1 MNLVIVE
8 SPAKAKTIN
17 KYLGDN
23 YKVLAS
29 YGHIRDLPSKNGSV
43 DPDQDFKMEWEI
55 DSFSK
60 KYLKE
65 ITDAAKD
72 SSKIILATD
81 PDREGEAIA
90 WHVKEYLNEKKLL
103 KDKEIERVVFNEIT
117 KKAVIHGIE
126 NPRQIEPLL
135 VDAYMARRAL
145 DYLVGFNISP
155 ILWTKL
161 PGSKSAG
168 RVQSV
173 ALKLITEREHEI
185 ESFQPEEFWTLSIK
199 FKDEKNQII
208 VASISQLD
216 KNKIEKFSFRNK
228 NEINNAISS
237 INQKKFSITD
247 ISSKVV
253 NRNPSGPFTTSTLQQ
268 TASSRLGFGASRT
281 MQIAQKLYQGVE
293 IEGETIGLI
302 TYMRTDGT
310 NISKDA
316 IVTFRDYIKKEVGN
330 EYLPESALNYSG
342 KKAKNAQEAHE
353 AIRPTDIIRTPQSV
367 KKYLSTDQN
376 KLYDLIWSRA
386 LSSQMQSAKFDRNT
400 ITITSNNSDT
410 ICKASGSVLKF
421 DGFLKIYNNQGKDD
435 DEKILPS
442 VSKGLVNVESLID
455 EQHFTQ
461 PPPRYSEASLVKKLE
476 ELGIGRPSTYASI
489 ISTIANRGYAE
500 ILNKRFFPTDRG
512 KLISAFLEKLF
523 SKYVDYNF
531 TASLE
536 DQLDEITTGKE
547 SWIKVLELFWKDFNN
562 NVAEVKE
569 KRTREVLDLLNDSL
583 GDLVFD
589 KDDKGN
595 IIRKCQLC
603 NSGILSL
610 KNSFRG
616 GAFIGCSNY
625 PDCKFTRPLSKAKAA
640 AQAQLAEP
648 KFIGKH
654 ENGND
659 IYLKNGRFGPY
670 LQYEKILEDIEI
682 EKTQKKKRKSK
693 KFKSE
698 VNKLLKNISIPKGLE
713 LDSIDL
719 EKAQFLCSL
728 PKSLGINP
736 DNQKEITLNTG
747 RFGPYLKCENKSARI
762 ENIEEIFSI
771 GLNRAITLIA
781 EAKPGRMSSSII
793 KDLGEHPEDKK
804 PIRIM
809 KGQYGPYIK
818 YKSLNA
824 TIPEEKDPNEITV
837 EDALILIEK
846 RREYDKTKNKKK
858 RKKWLKKFHLFC

>member
-185 ESFQPEEFWTLSIK
+185 ESFKPEEFWTLSVK
-199 FKDEKNQII
+199 FKDEKNQNIL
-208 VASISQLD
+208 ASISQLD
-216 KNKIEKFSFRNK
+216 NNKVEKFSFRNK
-228 NEINNAISS
+228 DEINKAISS
-237 INQKKFSITD
+237 INQKKFNITD

-310 NISKDA
+310 NLSKDA
-316 IVTFRDYIKKEVGN
+316 VVAFRDYIKKEIGN

-400 ITITSNNSDT
+400 ITITSNNNDT
-410 ICKASGSVLKF
+410 VCKASGSVLKF

-435 DEKILPS
+435 DENILPS
-442 VSKGLVNVESLID
+442 VSKGLVNIESLID

-531 TASLE
+531 TAGLE

-595 IIRKCQLC
+595 IVRKCQLC
-603 NSGILSL
+603 NSGTLSL

-625 PDCKFTRPLSKAKAA
+625 PECKFTRPLSKAKAA

-670 LQYEKILEDIEI
+670 LQYEKIPEDIKV
-682 EKTQKKKRKSK
+682 EKTLKKKRKTKKSK
-693 KFKSE
+693 SD
-698 VNKLLKNISIPKGLE
+698 VNELLKNVSIPKGLE

-771 GLNRAITLIA
+771 GLNRAVTLIA
-781 EAKPGRMSSSII
+781 EAKPGRMSSSMI

-804 PIRIM
+804 PVRIM

-824 TIPEEKDPNEITV
+824 TIPEEKDPTELTM
-837 EDALILIEK
+837 EEALILIEK
-846 RREYDKTKNKKK
+846 RREYDKTKKKK
-858 RKKWLKKFHLFC
+858 KKK

>member
-23 YKVLAS
+23 YTVLAS

-43 DPDQDFKMEWEI
+43 DPDQNFKMEWEV

-90 WHVKEYLNEKKLL
+90 WHVKEYLDEKKLL

-117 KKAVIHGIE
+117 KKAVTHGIE

-185 ESFQPEEFWTLSIK
+185 ELFKPEEFWTLSIN
-199 FKDEKNQII
+199 FQDKNKSKIT
-208 VASISQLD
+208 ASISQLD
-216 KNKIEKFSFRNK
+216 GEKIEKFSFKNK
-228 NEINNAISS
+228 EEIEKAISN
-237 INQKKFSITD
+237 IKTKKFNITD

-253 NRNPSGPFTTSTLQQ
+253 SRNPSGPFTTSTLQQ
-268 TASSRLGFGASRT
+268 VASSRLGFGASRT
-281 MQIAQKLYQGVE
+281 MQIAQKLYQGIE
-293 IEGETIGLI
+293 IEGDTVGLI

-310 NISKDA
+310 NLSADA
-316 IVTFRDYIKKEVGN
+316 VTDFRNFIKKEYGN
-330 EYLPESALNYSG
+330 EYLPENPNNYSG

-353 AIRPTDIIRTPQSV
+353 AIRPTDINRNPDSV
-367 KKYLSTDQN
+367 KKYLSSDQQ
-376 KLYDLIWSRA
+376 KLYSLIWSRA
-386 LSSQMQSAKFDRNT
+386 LSSQMETAKFDRNT
-400 ITITSNNSDT
+400 ITIESDDGKT
-410 ICKASGSVLKF
+410 ICKSSGSVLKF
-421 DGFLKIYNNQGKDD
+421 NGFLKVYSNQSKDD
-435 DEKILPS
+435 DEQILPEM
-442 VSKGLVNVESLID
+442 SKGPINIEALID

-500 ILNKRFFPTDRG
+500 IVNKRFFPTDRG

-531 TASLE
+531 TAGLE
-536 DQLDEITTGKE
+536 DQLDEITSGKE
-547 SWIKVLELFWKDFNN
+547 SWLKVLEMFWKDFNS
-562 NVAEVKE
+562 NVSEVKE
-569 KRTREVLDLLNDSL
+569 KRTREVLDLLNESL
-583 GDLVFD
+583 GALIFD
-589 KDDKGN
+589 TDKEGK
-595 IIRKCQLC
+595 IVRKCQLC
-603 NSGILSL
+603 DTGSLSL

-625 PDCKFTRPLSKAKAA
+625 PECKFTRPLSKAKAA
-640 AQAQLAEP
+640 AQSQLAEP
-648 KFIGKH
+648 KFLGKH

-659 IYLKNGRFGPY
+659 IFLKNGRFGPY
-670 LQYEKILEDIEI
+670 LQYEKVLEENIEE
-682 EKTQKKKRKSK
+682 EKPKKRKKTK
-693 KFKSE
+693 KKKPE
-698 VNKLLKNISIPKGLE
+698 VNELLKNVSIPKGIELE
-713 LDSIDL
+713 SIDID
-719 EKAQFLCSL
+719 KAKFLCSL
-728 PKSLGINP
+728 PISLGVNP
-736 DNQKEITLNTG
+736 ENQKEITLNTG
-747 RFGPYLKCENKSARI
+747 RFGPYLKCENKSARL
-762 ENIEEIFSI
+762 ENVEEIFSI
-771 GLNRAITLIA
+771 GLNRAIILIA

-804 PIRIM
+804 PVRIM

-824 TIPEEKDPNEITV
+824 TIPEEKDPLELTM
-837 EDALILIEK
+837 EEALILIEK
-846 RREYDKTKNKKK
+846 RREYDKNKKS
-858 RKKWLKKFHLFC
+858 KKKKK